1 MLSVLAAHKI
11 RKIVMQI
18 ARAARVA
25 ALIACQR
32 WMIRDCASSRLH
44 ELLAVW
50 LCLMSPD
57 AFDPQARSRP
67 TYDIVSPLKS
77 LYWHFLSRF
86 GLRHENRSFPFGGTL
101 NNRNLIYGH
110 RASDV
115 VQQKSFKSGII
126 ICRFQCLK
134 KKLKNLIILF
144 DHHRILT
151 FEVWICFTLKHFKL
165 QTNLVEANNY
175 IQDHGLNHSNRW
187 FLWRHNQPQSEHWLE
202 NV

>member
-1 MLSVLAAHKI
+1 MLTFRNEFATQDPRLLHSRTDESKFWWTKELLMLSVLAAHKI
-11 RKIVMQI
+11 RKIVLQI

-86 GLRHENRSFPFGGTL
+86 GLRHENRSSPFGGTL
-101 NNRNLIYGH
+101 HNRNLIYGH

-134 KKLKNLIILF
+134 K
-144 DHHRILT
+144 T
-151 FEVWICFTLKHFKL
+151 QE
-165 QTNLVEANNY
+165 
-175 IQDHGLNHSNRW
+175 
-187 FLWRHNQPQSEHWLE
+187 
-202 NV
+202 